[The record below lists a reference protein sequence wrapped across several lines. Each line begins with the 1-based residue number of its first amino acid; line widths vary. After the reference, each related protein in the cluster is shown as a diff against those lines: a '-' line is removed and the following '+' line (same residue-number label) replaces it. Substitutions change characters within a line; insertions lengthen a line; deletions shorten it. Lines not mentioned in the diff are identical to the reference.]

1 MKVSSIVGYEGK
13 YDITINGDI
22 ISLNYNNTGKQQKL
36 KHRLNKKGRPYIN
49 LCINGKYKS
58 YEIHRLVAEAFIPK
72 IEGKEQVNHIDGNK
86 QNNSIKNLEWVTRDE
101 NMQHASINGLLPTE
115 FRNAKCKLSNKQVEE
130 IRKTYLPNH
139 KIDFEASWVLNDTL
153 WLMGS
158 YLLENHDKET
168 TFKIMDDVFKIVF
181 KN

>member
-13 YDITINGDI
+13 YDITSDGDI

-36 KHRLNKKGRPYIN
+36 KYRLNKKGRPYIN

-130 IRKTYLPNH
+130 IRKKYKPFIYTNKMLSEEYGVSITHIKSIIKGRKRIICEKPSGNL
-139 KIDFEASWVLNDTL
+139 DS
-153 WLMGS
+153 
-158 YLLENHDKET
+158 
-168 TFKIMDDVFKIVF
+168 
-181 KN
+181 